1 MAYNLKISPAN
12 GQQGPAILINNEP
25 EDFDLRHAD
34 SVIKWIGV
42 RINRKKYK
50 NVISKAGA
58 SEK

>member
-1 MAYNLKISPAN
+1 LKISPAN